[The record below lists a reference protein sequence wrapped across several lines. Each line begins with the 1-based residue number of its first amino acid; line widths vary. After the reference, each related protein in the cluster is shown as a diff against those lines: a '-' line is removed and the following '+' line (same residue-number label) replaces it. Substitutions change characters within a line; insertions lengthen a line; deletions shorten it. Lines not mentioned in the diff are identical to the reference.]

1 MDTETI
7 SQLDRIARLF
17 VVLLHRKYSQSFNEI
32 IYIYLLCFRTKII
45 PRSMTMPPAVVPAI
59 MTEIIIINRLP
70 IEHNIIAWIAK
81 ENRRNIQLLLKI
93 DKYTK

>member
-1 MDTETI
+1 
-7 SQLDRIARLF
+7 
-17 VVLLHRKYSQSFNEI
+17 
-32 IYIYLLCFRTKII
+32 
-45 PRSMTMPPAVVPAI
+45 MTMPPAVVPAI
-59 MTEIIIINRLP
+59 ITEIIIINRLP